1 MITMAWTPIT
11 SFNLSTFGGFRDF
24 IVSNSLGVVG
34 TLMLIFIYIVFAY
47 FYWLSS
53 EDIIGGFA
61 VGGFALLVST
71 VLLAI
76 GGWISLP
83 TILVAIGIFIVSE
96 IGLFIP
102 RD

>member
-1 MITMAWTPIT
+1 MAWTPIT
-11 SFNLSTFGGFRDF
+11 EFNLSTFGGFRDF
-24 IVSNSLGVVG
+24 IVVNSLGVVG
-34 TLMLIFIYIVFAY
+34 TLMLIFVYIVFAF

-53 EDIIGGFA
+53 EDIIGAFA
-61 VGGFALLVST
+61 VGGFALLVTT

-83 TILVAIGIFIVSE
+83 TILVAIGVFIVSE